1 MYLYFCVRE
10 VSSYS
15 RRCSLAEL
23 VKGVRYGFSA
33 GVISVMFLCTLK
45 KCVSEFKRW
54 VHVGTLLDHSAAGKV
69 PGKHRLKLELME
81 FCQCLR

>member
-1 MYLYFCVRE
+1 
-10 VSSYS
+10 
-15 RRCSLAEL
+15 
-23 VKGVRYGFSA
+23 
-33 GVISVMFLCTLK
+33 MFLCTLK